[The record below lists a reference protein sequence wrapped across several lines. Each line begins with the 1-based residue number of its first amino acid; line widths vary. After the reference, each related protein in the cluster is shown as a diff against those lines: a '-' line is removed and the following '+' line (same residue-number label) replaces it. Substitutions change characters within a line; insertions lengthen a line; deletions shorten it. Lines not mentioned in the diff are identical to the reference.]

1 MTEHQIENL
10 TAQYGSPLYVFDVQ
24 ALRQRVAL
32 LRRSLPTG
40 VGLCYAI
47 KANPFLLRELCGQVE
62 RFEVCSPGEAAIC
75 RRLHIP
81 AQSQV
86 ISGVYKTPA
95 DI

>member
-32 LRRSLPTG
+32 LRLSLPTS

-47 KANPFLLRELCGQVE
+47 KANPFLLR
-62 RFEVCSPGEAAIC
+62 
-75 RRLHIP
+75 
-81 AQSQV
+81 
-86 ISGVYKTPA
+86 
-95 DI
+95 